1 MSYIIKKQL
10 VKNSNIGNLLSG
22 REHVSR
28 YRFARSVQCIIKL
41 YLLMN
46 AFEGRYFETSPV
58 YENECPHGNTCDW
71 ALSLALKQRL
81 MTNGLFWRRL
91 GSP

>member
-10 VKNSNIGNLLSG
+10 VKKSNIGNLLSG

-58 YENECPHGNTCDW
+58 YENECPFP
-71 ALSLALKQRL
+71 SLALKQRL
-81 MTNGLFWRRL
+81 ITNGLFWRRL

>member
-10 VKNSNIGNLLSG
+10 VKNSNIGNLISG

-28 YRFARSVQCIIKL
+28 YRFARSVRCIIKL
-41 YLLMN
+41 YLSMN

-58 YENECPHGNTCDW
+58 YENEFPFPRKYVWLCAKP
-71 ALSLALKQRL
+71 RL
-81 MTNGLFWRRL
+81 ETEAYN
-91 GSP
+91 

>member
-58 YENECPHGNTCDW
+58 YENDCPFPRKYVWLC
-71 ALSLALKQRL
+71 AKPRL
-81 MTNGLFWRRL
+81 ETEAYN
-91 GSP
+91 